1 MAIKCHISQ
10 LSGLNAGKVAK
21 MLADLPLDQLRH
33 LMKDLSKFKAFV
45 EKANKLLTKNGS
57 WGWYPKYDVQ
67 QMQQSMRQPRML
79 PPLY

>member
-1 MAIKCHISQ
+1 MALKCHISQ

-45 EKANKLLTKNGS
+45 EKAN
-57 WGWYPKYDVQ
+57 
-67 QMQQSMRQPRML
+67 
-79 PPLY
+79 